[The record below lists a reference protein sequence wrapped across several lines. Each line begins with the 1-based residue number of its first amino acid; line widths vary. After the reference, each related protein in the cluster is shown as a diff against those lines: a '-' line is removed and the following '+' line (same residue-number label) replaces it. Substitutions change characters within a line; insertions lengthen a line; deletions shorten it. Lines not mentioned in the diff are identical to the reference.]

1 MDFRQLESLVE
12 VLEKGSI
19 SGAAASL
26 GISQPAVSKHI
37 ARLEEEMGIKIFV
50 RGQKCSKLTVEGEI
64 LYDFAKKVVSSLND
78 IKREVTNVSSEVAG
92 TVTISASSIPGDF
105 VLPSILVDFR
115 RQYPYV
121 NVEVY
126 ISDSREALERL
137 VTKDTDIAVTG
148 FSRNTSGLES
158 YPLCEDELV
167 LIVSPDHP
175 LANRR
180 AVTMKD
186 VEDLDLI
193 GRVPGS
199 ATRRIWED
207 AYKEHFGVEKEVGL
221 SFGHVSAVVNA
232 VESGGEGGIVS
243 RLAVGKNTHLVTI
256 PFSPALKRFFYI
268 TYGTVSTRAM
278 KVLIDFLRER
288 VLQIIGGVTRVD

>member
-12 VLEKGSI
+12 ILEKGSI

-37 ARLEEEMGIKIFV
+37 ARLEKEIGIKIFV

-64 LYDFAKKVVSSLND
+64 LYNFAKKVVSSLND
-78 IKREVTNVSSEVAG
+78 IKREVSNASAEVAG

-105 VLPSILVDFR
+105 VLPSMLVEFR
-115 RQYPYV
+115 KEYPSID
-121 NVEVY
+121 VEVY
-126 ISDSREALERL
+126 ISDSREAIEKL
-137 VTKDTDIAVTG
+137 VTKEVDLAVTG

-167 LIVSPDHP
+167 LIVPPNHP
-175 LANRR
+175 LALRKSI
-180 AVTMKD
+180 TMKD
-186 VEDLDLI
+186 IEALDI
-193 GRVPGS
+193 VGRVPGS
-199 ATRRIWED
+199 ATRRLWQD
-207 AYKEHFGVEKEVGL
+207 AFKEYYGEEKELGL

-232 VESGGEGGIVS
+232 VESGAEAGIVS
-243 RLAVGKNTHLVTI
+243 KLAVEKNPRLAKI
-256 PFSPALKRFFYI
+256 PFSPALKRSFYI

-278 KVLIDFLRER
+278 ELLIEFLSER
-288 VLQIIGGVTRVD
+288 IKKTQEV

>member
-148 FSRNTSGLES
+148 LAAI
-158 YPLCEDELV
+158 PLV
-167 LIVSPDHP
+167 
-175 LANRR
+175 
-180 AVTMKD
+180 
-186 VEDLDLI
+186 
-193 GRVPGS
+193 
-199 ATRRIWED
+199 
-207 AYKEHFGVEKEVGL
+207 
-221 SFGHVSAVVNA
+221 
-232 VESGGEGGIVS
+232 
-243 RLAVGKNTHLVTI
+243 
-256 PFSPALKRFFYI
+256 
-268 TYGTVSTRAM
+268 
-278 KVLIDFLRER
+278 
-288 VLQIIGGVTRVD
+288 